1 MDAEMISEEIHDGV
15 CGVDRCAGLD
25 KENKTAQQSP
35 WECVGNIQQTFYR
48 ILSYKGCLL
57 KLLQL
62 ISLADAIRSYN
73 VL

>member
-1 MDAEMISEEIHDGV
+1 MDAEMMSEEIHDGV

-48 ILSYKGCLL
+48 ILSYKGCLKIITVD
-57 KLLQL
+57 KL
-62 ISLADAIRSYN
+62 S
-73 VL
+73 